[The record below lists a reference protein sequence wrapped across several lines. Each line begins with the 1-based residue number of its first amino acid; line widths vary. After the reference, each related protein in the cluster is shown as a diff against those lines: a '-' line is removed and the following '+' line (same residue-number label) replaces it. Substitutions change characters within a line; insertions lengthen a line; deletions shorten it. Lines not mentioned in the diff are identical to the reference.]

1 MAKSIAVLPEIKAQ
15 VSDGNDFEYYCFW
28 DVTVQSGILLPTF
41 LRKLLFSSTGRI
53 LEKAVWSK
61 HR

>member
-15 VSDGNDFEYYCFW
+15 VSDGNDFEDYCFW
-28 DVTVQSGILLPTF
+28 DVTVQSDIHLPTF
-41 LRKLLFSSTGRI
+41 RRKRLFASTGRV
-53 LEKAVWSK
+53 LEKAVSSK